1 MDNNNMNTEQQYQY
15 QQNQYQ
21 QPAYQQQYQYQQPA
35 YQQYQQ
41 EELER
46 PMSVGDWM
54 ITTLILCIPCVNFI
68 MMFVWAFSKST
79 QKSKSN
85 FFKAYLIWMAIGVG
99 IYLIMF
105 VIMAVL
111 GFSMFEVLEDMM

>member
-1 MDNNNMNTEQQYQY
+1 
-15 QQNQYQ
+15 
-21 QPAYQQQYQYQQPA
+21 
-35 YQQYQQ
+35 
-41 EELER
+41 
-46 PMSVGDWM
+46 MSVGDWM